1 MSKKTPSDPTVPH
14 DTRATV
20 LKLRTKAGIIL
31 RHFLKRYPIVFLSGM
46 LLCIIVSGILAFT
59 LMRTDSGSTLSK
71 YPKLPAVGSMAGITD
86 ALDSYS
92 ALQQVVA
99 IQDTIAA
106 IINKE
111 RLDDRD
117 SIQLTDALKRFH
129 QLQRS
134 IYKPQSGR

>member
-1 MSKKTPSDPTVPH
+1 
-14 DTRATV
+14 
-20 LKLRTKAGIIL
+20 
-31 RHFLKRYPIVFLSGM
+31 M